1 MKLRPEI
8 TKLAPHFA
16 IALALALLLTWPAV
30 LDLRGSMLGHPGNDT
45 WNHAWGF
52 WWVADS
58 LSQGQVPLHT
68 DLLDHPKGGALF
80 FIDSFNA
87 VWTWPIQVLA
97 GVPAALNLAVIFAF
111 FCWYG
116 FIQQGL

>member
-1 MKLRPEI
+1 MRLRPEI

-58 LSQGQVPLHT
+58 LGQGQVPLHT

-80 FIDSFNA
+80 FIDSFIVA
-87 VWTWPIQVLA
+87 LVGQHVL
-97 GVPAALNLAVIFAF
+97 GIKILSITFVRKHSIRFRK
-111 FCWYG
+111 G
-116 FIQQGL
+116 